1 MGPDH
6 LAAVAGNMV
15 DGLAGNSA
23 DFVATV
29 KAGERSIAPQEAS
42 CKMVNCTLCKRYALL
57 KGYRVQGAIKQS
69 NINHVL

>member
-42 CKMVNCTLCKRYALL
+42 CKMVNCTLDASVMRYALTE
-57 KGYRVQGAIKQS
+57 AFH
-69 NINHVL
+69 NPAHVL